1 MKSNVFLL
9 PGMYFSQQYSRIK
22 GYHFFLKIRG
32 MKSEMGLRGLK
43 ISPKNLRGRK
53 FFGQKIRGAK
63 NLGHFPE
70 NTPGGY
76 PDLIVSTP

>member
-1 MKSNVFLL
+1 
-9 PGMYFSQQYSRIK
+9 
-22 GYHFFLKIRG
+22 
-32 MKSEMGLRGLK
+32 MKSEMDLRGLK
-43 ISPKNLRGRK
+43 ISPENLRGRK

-76 PDLIVSTP
+76 LDLIVSTPLEKLKNQNLYRKLPEDPTQYLHTELY